1 LNVTLQSQLKKM
13 RSLCLK
19 IGLWTAILAF
29 TFCKNTN
36 TPQQN
41 TASPV
46 VVEGSPMQ
54 IFLAQRFPNA
64 QEVFWDTLENGYSAT
79 FYDGRYDYKAQFD
92 STGRFQNT
100 TMLIELDALPAPVN
114 QFLKEKYKNAEIAIV
129 QLVDNDTN
137 KTYHIELQAAAD
149 YFILDFDTSGKLL
162 KEMKDPLSN
171 DELKRQEEE
180 GVEDN

>member
-13 RSLCLK
+13 RFLCIK
-19 IGLWTAILAF
+19 IGLLAAVLAF
-29 TFCKNTN
+29 SFCKNTDT
-36 TPQQN
+36 TPKN

-54 IFLAQRFPNA
+54 TFLAKRFPNA

-79 FYDGRYDYKAQFD
+79 FYDGKYDYKAQFD
-92 STGRFQNT
+92 NTGRFQNT
-100 TMLIELDALPAPVN
+100 TMLIELDALPAPIN

-129 QLVDNDTN
+129 QLVDNDAS

-149 YFILDFDTSGKLL
+149 YFILDFDESGKLL
-162 KEMKDPLSN
+162 KEMKDPLSS

>member
-1 LNVTLQSQLKKM
+1 MNVTLQSQLKKM

-19 IGLWTAILAF
+19 IGLLTGILVF
-29 TFCKNTN
+29 TFCKNKN

-41 TASPV
+41 TTNPV
-46 VVEGSPMQ
+46 VVVGSPMQ
-54 IFLAQRFPNA
+54 IFLAKRFPNA
-64 QEVFWDTLENGYSAT
+64 QEVFWDTLDNGYSAT

-92 STGRFQNT
+92 NTGRFQNT
-100 TMLIELDALPAPVN
+100 TMLIELDALPAPVT

-129 QLVDNDTN
+129 QLVDNDAN
-137 KTYHIELQAAAD
+137 KTYHIELQSEAN
-149 YFILDFDTSGKLL
+149 YFNLDFDASGKLL
-162 KEMKDPLSN
+162 KETKDPLSN

>member
-1 LNVTLQSQLKKM
+1 M

-19 IGLWTAILAF
+19 IGLLVVILAF
-29 TFCKNTN
+29 AFCKNTN
-36 TPQQN
+36 APKQN
-41 TASPV
+41 TASSV
-46 VVEGSPMQ
+46 VVESSPMQ
-54 IFLAQRFPNA
+54 IFLATRFPNA

-100 TMLIELDALPAPVN
+100 TMLIELDALPELVN
-114 QFLKEKYKNAEIAIV
+114 QFLKGKYKNAEIAIV